1 MSEEVKE
8 NPMQKEVDHW
18 TWVGNF
24 GAVLLATLIGALTY
38 WFGHSVLVVLGVLW
52 IIGII
57 VDVFAMSDGH
67 KMKSNAMKLGA
78 SEKGFSLDKVEAML
92 NRYKNRWKNGDA
104 PLEWV
109 LWAFIVLVIYSQTAA
124 HPICWGVLAVYV
136 MVVFVAKAKK
146 KKMMEITEREKA
158 IWAAALFVNHM
169 NSFFEGGT
177 NGSDDRHHTAS
188 SEPTDPTKKHL

>member
-38 WFGHSVLVVLGVLW
+38 WFGHSVLVVLGIVW

-57 VDVFAMSDGH
+57 ADVFAMADNH
-67 KMKSNAMKLGA
+67 KMKLHAMKLGA

-109 LWAFIVLVIYSQTAA
+109 LHAFIALVIYSQTAA

-136 MVVFVAKAKK
+136 IVSFVVKVKK
-146 KKMMEITEREKA
+146 KKMMEIAEREKA
-158 IWAAALFVNHM
+158 VWAVALFVNHL

-177 NGSDDRHHTAS
+177 NGSDDRHHAAS
-188 SEPTDPTKKHL
+188 SESANSTEEHH

>member
-38 WFGHSVLVVLGVLW
+38 WFGHNVLVVLSVLW
-52 IIGII
+52 ITGII
-57 VDVFAMSDGH
+57 ADVFAISDDH
-67 KMKSNAMKLGA
+67 KMKSNAMKLGV

-92 NRYKNRWKNGDA
+92 NRYRNRWKNGDA

-124 HPICWGVLAVYV
+124 HPICWGVLAVYI

-146 KKMMEITEREKA
+146 KKMMEIAEREKA

-169 NSFFEGGT
+169 NSFFGST
-177 NGSDDRHHTAS
+177 NEAKDVSNNT
-188 SEPTDPTKKHL
+188 EKE